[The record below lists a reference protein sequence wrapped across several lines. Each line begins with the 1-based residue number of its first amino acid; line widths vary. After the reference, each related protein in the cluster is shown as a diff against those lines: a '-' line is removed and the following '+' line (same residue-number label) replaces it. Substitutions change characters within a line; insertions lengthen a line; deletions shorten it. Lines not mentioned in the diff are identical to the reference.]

1 MSAIELC
8 VFIFFMFYLIYLCH
22 FKLMK
27 KHLVL
32 IGGRFDMNIL
42 KCLIFTERTA
52 EERLF
57 FILLLFL

>member
-1 MSAIELC
+1 MFLSFLC
-8 VFIFFMFYLIYLCH
+8 FILIYLCH